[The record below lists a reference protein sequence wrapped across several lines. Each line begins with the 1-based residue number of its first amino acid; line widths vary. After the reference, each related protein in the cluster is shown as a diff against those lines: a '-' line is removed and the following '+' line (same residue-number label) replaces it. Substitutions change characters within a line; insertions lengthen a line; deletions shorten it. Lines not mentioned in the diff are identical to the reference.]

1 MATSTQNKARIDL
14 ANDAVVVEQVTVR
27 DKDVV
32 REAQRWTGGERGA
45 VVDDPTTLSSAD
57 VSAFVAEAVKIGAHA
72 LAATGQAQDA
82 RALEKLLKEVGEKA
96 AESSTK
102 AAEVTGQVVK
112 SASDV
117 VAKAAADAKK
127 AITEADAASRQE
139 FTKSV
144 AAAKTDLN
152 TELRRIF
159 SGENPELL
167 ERLQPVLDKF
177 GSDLN
182 TKVNASTSELLTK
195 AAKQFDPS
203 DPTSPMAKH
212 AADLGERQQQLTEL
226 IDKNHADLAKR
237 VDDLTTALKVQE
249 AKASLAKVTP
259 LKGDTF
265 ENQVNTVLSAIAGG
279 LGDEYTD
286 THAAV
291 GFVPRSKK
299 GDGVLSVDGGAAR
312 VVIEVTDSPRIGWT
326 EYFDEAERNR
336 RATAALGLVRT
347 IEQNG
352 GQSIRMLGAR
362 RIVLA
367 FDPGHDDPEL
377 TRTVVMLLRTAALAA
392 STRKGAQQIATAEE
406 KITEAVAQL
415 AKIDEVKKMAGAIQT
430 NASKI
435 ETSCTGLN
443 STIHRLLADAL
454 SALTD
459 AEAGTVANPPA
470 DAVA

>member
-1 MATSTQNKARIDL
+1 MATDNSGARIDL
-14 ANDAVVVEQVTVR
+14 TNDAVVIDHVTVR

-45 VVDDPTTLSSAD
+45 VIDDPAVLSSAD
-57 VSAFVAEAVKIGAHA
+57 VFAFVAEAVKIGAHA
-72 LAATGQAQDA
+72 LTATGQAQDA
-82 RALEKLLKEVGEKA
+82 RALDKLLKEVGEKA
-96 AESSTK
+96 AESNNK

-152 TELRRIF
+152 AELRRIF
-159 SGENPELL
+159 GGENPELL

-177 GSDLN
+177 GSALD
-182 TKVNASTSELLTK
+182 TKVNASTTELLTK

-226 IDKNHADLAKR
+226 IDKNHTDLAKR
-237 VDDLTTALKVQE
+237 VDDLATALKVQE
-249 AKASLAKVTP
+249 AKISLAKVTP
-259 LKGDTF
+259 IKGGTF
-265 ENQVNTVLSAIAGG
+265 ESQVNTMLSAIAVG

-286 THAAV
+286 TRTVV

-299 GDGVLSVDGGAAR
+299 GDGVLSIDGGAAR
-312 VVIEVTDSPRIGWT
+312 VVIEVTDSPRTGWT

-336 RATAALGLVRT
+336 RAAAALGLVRT
-347 IEQNG
+347 LDQNE

-367 FDPGHDDPEL
+367 FDPDHEDPEL
-377 TRTVVMLLRTAALAA
+377 VRTVVMLLRTAALAA
-392 STRKGAQQIATAEE
+392 STRKGAQQLATAEE
-406 KITEAVAQL
+406 KITAAVAQL
-415 AKIDEVKKMAGAIQT
+415 AKIDEVKKAAGSIQK
-430 NASKI
+430 NATKI
-435 ETSCTGLN
+435 EASCTGIN
-443 STIHRLLADAL
+443 SAIQRLLADAL
-454 SALTD
+454 AALAD
-459 AEAGTVANPPA
+459 VASDSSTTPSA